1 MGTSLDLTSTLP
13 QQHTSRRRP
22 DPAKR
27 TGHRRSRLPI
37 AYAVLLDPR
46 PTLMLLVVRVTT
58 RTTASILYGTC
69 SVAEVKCATG
79 FILRKPLY
87 EPLLTAILTWP

>member
-27 TGHRRSRLPI
+27 TGHRRSRLPM

-46 PTLMLLVVRVTT
+46 PKLMLLVVRVTT
-58 RTTASILYGTC
+58 RTTASILYGTY
-69 SVAEVKCATG
+69 SVAEVTVRHRIYTTEAVVRTTSHRN
-79 FILRKPLY
+79 FDM
-87 EPLLTAILTWP
+87 A